1 MAKAKPAR
9 SGGDPITEM
18 ARRLARLHPD
28 APARTL
34 ARRLVK
40 EANGAITLHQARMR
54 IQRQFGVQG
63 KKHRAQFK
71 AAAPRAPRKAGESV
85 AMPKS
90 MAEPWT
96 PHVMNVIGPIGILSD
111 VHVPYHSEI
120 AVAAAIGHLKGENL
134 SALLLNGDI
143 ADFYAISRY
152 MKDPAQRDFKGELD
166 AVRGFIS
173 YLRQEFP
180 DIPIVYKAGNHE
192 ERWTHWLWQHAA
204 EISDDP
210 RMSLVAWLDLDKH
223 GVEWV
228 EDKRPVLLGKLPV
241 LHGHELPSGMAAPVN
256 VARGAFMKTLS
267 TVMVG
272 HSHRTSNHAESDMW
286 HKETG
291 CWSTG
296 CLCDLRPEYAR
307 VNRWNWGFATVTV
320 HKGGAFDVHNYRV
333 MHDGTVRTA

>member
-1 MAKAKPAR
+1 M
-9 SGGDPITEM
+9 
-18 ARRLARLHPD
+18 HPD
-28 APARTL
+28 APAQTL

-40 EANGAITLHQARMR
+40 EANRAITLKQARLR
-54 IQRQFGVQG
+54 ITRQFGVQG
-63 KKHRAQFK
+63 RKSRKTVK
-71 AAAPRAPRKAGESV
+71 SVAPRAPRKAGEILP
-85 AMPKS
+85 MPKS
-90 MAEPWT
+90 MAETWT
-96 PHVMNVIGPIGILSD
+96 PHRMNVVGNVGILSD

-120 AVAAAIGHLKGENL
+120 ALAAAVGFLKDQNL

-152 MKDPAQRDFKGELD
+152 MKDPKQRDFKGELD
-166 AVRGFIS
+166 AVRAFLAW
-173 YLRQEFP
+173 LRQQFP
-180 DIPIVYKAGNHE
+180 GIPIVFKTGNHE
-192 ERWTHWLWQHAA
+192 ERWQHWLWHHAA

-210 RMSLVAWLDLDKH
+210 RMSLTAWLGFGELDIDL
-223 GVEWV
+223 V

-307 VNRWNWGFATVTV
+307 INRWNWGFAMVAI

>member
-1 MAKAKPAR
+1 MA
-9 SGGDPITEM
+9 GDPITEM
-18 ARRLARLHPD
+18 ARRLAQMHPD
-28 APARTL
+28 APAQTL

-40 EANGAITLHQARMR
+40 ECNGAITLHQARMR
-54 IQRQFGVQG
+54 MQRQFGVQG
-63 KKHRAQFK
+63 AKHRKSFK
-71 AAAPRAPRKAGESV
+71 AAAPRPARKSGEIL

-90 MAEPWT
+90 MAETWT
-96 PHVMNVIGPIGILSD
+96 PHRMNVIGNVGIMSD

-120 AVAAAIGHLKGENL
+120 AVAAAVGFLKDQEL

-152 MKDPAQRDFKGELD
+152 MKDPKQRDFKGELE
-166 AVRGFIS
+166 AVRDFLA

-180 DIPIVYKAGNHE
+180 DIPIVYKTGNHE
-192 ERWTHWLWQHAA
+192 ERWQHWLWQHAA

-210 RMSLVAWLDLDKH
+210 RMSLTAWLGFTENNIEL
-223 GVEWV
+223 V
-228 EDKRPVLLGKLPV
+228 EDKRPVMLGKLPV

-307 VNRWNWGFATVTV
+307 INRWNWGFAMVAI
-320 HKGGAFDVHNYRV
+320 HKSGAFDVHNYRV

>member
-1 MAKAKPAR
+1 MA
-9 SGGDPITEM
+9 GDLITEI
-18 ARRLARLHPD
+18 AKRLARMHPD

-40 EANGAITLHQARMR
+40 EANGAITIEQARLR
-54 IQRQFGVQG
+54 IQRQFGVHG
-63 KKHRAQFK
+63 KKHRKQIK
-71 AAAPRAPRKAGESV
+71 PVAPRAPRTSGEILP
-85 AMPKS
+85 MPKS
-90 MAEPWT
+90 MAETWT
-96 PHVMNVIGPIGILSD
+96 AHRMNVVGNVGILSD

-120 AVAAAIGHLKGENL
+120 AVAAAVGFLKQQNL
-134 SALLLNGDI
+134 SGLLLNGDI

-152 MKDPAQRDFKGELD
+152 TKDPKQRDFKGELE
-166 AVRGFIS
+166 AVRAFIA
-173 YLRQEFP
+173 YLRQQFP
-180 DIPIVYKAGNHE
+180 DMPIVFKTGNHE
-192 ERWTHWLWQHAA
+192 ERWQHWLWQHAA

-210 RMSLVAWLDLDKH
+210 RMSLTAWLGFNEY
-223 GVEWV
+223 GVELV

-296 CLCDLRPEYAR
+296 CLCDLRPDYAR
-307 VNRWNWGFATVTV
+307 INRWNWGFAMVTV
-320 HKGGAFDVHNYRV
+320 HKAGEFDVHNYRV

>member
-1 MAKAKPAR
+1 
-9 SGGDPITEM
+9 
-18 ARRLARLHPD
+18 
-28 APARTL
+28 
-34 ARRLVK
+34 
-40 EANGAITLHQARMR
+40 
-54 IQRQFGVQG
+54 
-63 KKHRAQFK
+63 
-71 AAAPRAPRKAGESV
+71 
-85 AMPKS
+85 
-90 MAEPWT
+90 
-96 PHVMNVIGPIGILSD
+96 
-111 VHVPYHSEI
+111 
-120 AVAAAIGHLKGENL
+120 VAAAVGFLKDQEL
-134 SALLLNGDI
+134 SGLLLNGDI

-152 MKDPAQRDFKGELD
+152 MKDPKQRDFKGELE
-166 AVRGFIS
+166 AVRDFLA

-180 DIPIVYKAGNHE
+180 DIPIVYKTGNHE
-192 ERWTHWLWQHAA
+192 ERWQHWLWQHAA

-210 RMSLVAWLDLDKH
+210 RMSLTAWLGFTENNIEL
-223 GVEWV
+223 V

-256 VARGAFMKTLS
+256 VARGAFIKTLS

-307 VNRWNWGFATVTV
+307 INRWNWGFAMVAI